1 VSPTVQEKLAP
12 HPASPGRA
20 RSLVRHALDAWGLA
34 DDVRIAELLT
44 SELVTNAVEH
54 AATPLFLNVT
64 FDTVTVRVEIID
76 TGNEMP
82 ALVEIPDTG
91 GYGLRIVDR
100 LASRWGVEQVPD
112 VGKNVWFELDVA
124 NPEVRAGIDN

>member
-1 VSPTVQEKLAP
+1 MRV
-12 HPASPGRA
+12 
-20 RSLVRHALDAWGLA
+20 
-34 DDVRIAELLT
+34 AELLT
-44 SELVTNAVEH
+44 SELVTNAVKH
-54 AATPLFLNVT
+54 AATPLLVNLT
-64 FDTVTVRVEIID
+64 FDTFTVRVEIID

-112 VGKNVWFELDVA
+112 AGKNVWFELDVA
-124 NPEVRAGIDN
+124 NPDVRAGIHN